1 MAAGVIFDC
10 DGTLLDTID
19 AWHEVEDRLLSD
31 AGITL
36 SKAERDELSSLT
48 LDEAGEF
55 FFVRFDGVDSPQQV
69 RDLIVEHLLEF
80 YRTRSTAVAG
90 AEGFVEALGRRGV
103 PMAVLSSSPQSFLQ
117 AGLGRTAMAA
127 HFRAVVSV
135 DDVEGSKRDRET
147 YHHVCGLLG
156 TDPAE
161 TWFFDDSW
169 YALKAAREAGLRTV
183 GVFSSDNC
191 GTHEELARYSECVIE
206 DFTGLPDSAADRP

>member
-19 AWHEVEDRLLSD
+19 AWHEVEDRLLAD

-48 LDEAGEF
+48 LDEAGVF
-55 FFVRFDGVDSPQQV
+55 FCERFDGVDTPEQV
-69 RDLIVEHLLEF
+69 RELIVEHLLDY
-80 YRTRSTAVAG
+80 YRTRSAPVPG
-90 AEGFVEALGRRGV
+90 AEAFAARLHRRGV

-117 AGLGRTAMAA
+117 AGLGRTGLPDVL
-127 HFRAVVSV
+127 RAIVSV
-135 DDVEGSKRDRET
+135 DDVEGSKRDRAT

-156 TDPAE
+156 TAPGD

-191 GTHEELARYSECVIE
+191 GTHEELARYSERVIE
-206 DFTGLPDSAADRP
+206 DFTELLD

>member
-48 LDEAGEF
+48 LDEAGVF
-55 FFVRFDGVDSPQQV
+55 FFERFDGVDSPQQV
-69 RDLIVEHLLEF
+69 RDLIVEHLLEY
-80 YRTRSTAVAG
+80 YRTRSMPVAG
-90 AEGFVEALGRRGV
+90 AERFVAQLDARGI
-103 PMAVLSSSPQSFLQ
+103 PLAVLSSSPQSFLQ
-117 AGLGRTAMAA
+117 AGLGRTELPS

-147 YHHVCGLLG
+147 YHHVCGILG
-156 TDPAE
+156 TDPGD

-183 GVFSSDNC
+183 GIFSSDNC
-191 GTHEELARYSECVIE
+191 GTHEELARYSEHVIE
-206 DFTGLPDSAADRP
+206 DFTELLGLVG